1 MRRTLLVVSAVA
13 FALLPVRAEKPRV
26 AEPATAWFV
35 NDEDTYDQ
43 FMAKLRG
50 LAKAGKCL
58 PSGKLQSLTADDRT
72 ARLTLPAPAT
82 ARLDPEDVYRKAL
95 PSVFLLGS
103 VLPEKEDDDADKK
116 KDAPKPDDKS
126 RADGY
131 LDGRLATA
139 WALTAD
145 GVIVTNWH
153 VFAELEDGEV
163 FGAMD
168 HRGESHPVTDV
179 LAVDHAADIAV
190 LKIDTKGLTP
200 LPVADRPAAVG
211 AWVGVLGHPGDRY
224 FTFTQGAVTRYS
236 KVKPTEGPAERWMAI
251 SADYAYGSSGSP
263 VLDRTG
269 SVVGM
274 AALTES
280 LDYPDAGPVPPETP
294 KDVLRRRQ
302 PDKPAEPAP
311 PAEGPPAPAGSSLQ
325 MVIKLAVPAGEI
337 RKAVWAR

>member
-1 MRRTLLVVSAVA
+1 MPRTSLAVLAVA
-13 FALLPVRAEKPRV
+13 VALLPARADKPRP
-26 AEPATAWFV
+26 AEPAAAWFI
-35 NDEDTYDQ
+35 DDDDLFDQ

-50 LAKAGKCL
+50 LAKADKCL
-58 PSGKLQSLTADDRT
+58 PSGRLQNLTSEDRT
-72 ARLTLPAPAT
+72 TRLTLPPPAT

-103 VLPEKEDDDADKK
+103 VSPDVTDGG
-116 KDAPKPDDKS
+116 PKVDNP

-131 LDGRLATA
+131 IDGRLATA

-145 GVIVTNWH
+145 GVVVTNWH
-153 VFAELEDGEV
+153 VFDALDDGEV
-163 FGAMD
+163 FGVMD
-168 HRGESHPVTDV
+168 HRGEAYPVTDV
-179 LAVDHAADIAV
+179 LAVDRAADIAI
-190 LKIDTKGLTP
+190 LKIDAKGLTP
-200 LPVADRPAAVG
+200 LPVAARPAPVG

-236 KVKPTEGPAERWMAI
+236 KVKPADAPAERWMAI
-251 SADYAYGSSGSP
+251 SADYASGSSGSP

-280 LDYPDAGPVPPETP
+280 LGFPDAGPEPPPAPT
-294 KDVLRRRQ
+294 RRRQ
-302 PDKPAEPAP
+302 PPAEPPAP
-311 PAEGPPAPAGSSLQ
+311 PAAAGTSQQ
-325 MVIKLAVPAGEI
+325 MVVKLAVPAGEI